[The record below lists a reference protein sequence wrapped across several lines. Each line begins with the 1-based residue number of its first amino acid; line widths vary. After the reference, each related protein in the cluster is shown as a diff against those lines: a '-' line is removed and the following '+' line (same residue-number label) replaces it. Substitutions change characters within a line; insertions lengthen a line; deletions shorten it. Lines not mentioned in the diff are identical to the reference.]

1 MGAIELRRQ
10 HPRKA
15 YNTDIIF
22 NLNNRS
28 FAGTLEEY
36 QHGGGAFVMTPSVNQ
51 VYKGANIALTIP
63 YTDGTKHIQCRG
75 RVLWTSGEGFAIEF
89 FSNH

>member
-1 MGAIELRRQ
+1 M
-10 HPRKA
+10 
-15 YNTDIIF
+15 
-22 NLNNRS
+22 
-28 FAGTLEEY
+28 
-36 QHGGGAFVMTPSVNQ
+36 GGGAFVMTPSVNQ